1 MMNIIFRLLF
11 LILPVLFCGF
21 HHVKATI
28 QRPEILVVN
37 GDTTHIMEYPLEQ
50 KQYLDSNFMSSLYEP
65 RVEYIGNGLARTVST
80 YRISSNCWRGYQGKW
95 KIIHDS
101 LFLVDLRPCL
111 EWFGEENPLEIAKL
125 FDSDNRDK
133 GVYANWVF
141 QIIRTDS
148 GSFKNDKFRHAY
160 VVIFGKVI
168 KHFKVRKNC
177 IVFSFQDVIRC
188 YMPWKSS
195 AT

>member
-1 MMNIIFRLLF
+1 MQF
-11 LILPVLFCGF
+11 LYFLRIGF
-21 HHVKATI
+21 AGVFLAIQSAHTTV
-28 QRPEILVVN
+28 QRPELLVVN
-37 GDTTHIMEYPLEQ
+37 GDTSEIMEHPLEQ
-50 KQYLDSNFMSSLYEP
+50 KKYLDSNFMSSFYEP

-101 LFLVDLRPCL
+101 LFLVDLRTCL
-111 EWFGEENPLEIAKL
+111 EWFGEENPLEITEL
-125 FDSDNRDK
+125 FDSYIPDK

-168 KHFKVRKNC
+168 KQFKVRKNC
-177 IVFSFQDVIRC
+177 IIFSFQDVIRC
-188 YMPWKSS
+188 YIPWRNRAK
-195 AT
+195 